1 MFHPSPRSPPH
12 ACGVSWWG
20 WGILVL
26 PQPLGHPSSLAH
38 PPLPSALGSLSGEA
52 VGLAV
57 PPTPTLGPSLTRRLS
72 SWLHMKTRPSLATT
86 FRELLLCSMR
96 TPDWLKGS

>member
-1 MFHPSPRSPPH
+1 M
-12 ACGVSWWG
+12 
-20 WGILVL
+20 
-26 PQPLGHPSSLAH
+26 
-38 PPLPSALGSLSGEA
+38 
-52 VGLAV
+52 GLAV